1 LFISNSLFIYLFIG
15 EFDRFIGKIGRY
27 LLVGDFTVHN
37 FNQMNFG
44 RFLLN
49 FIEFDQFFQKQMK
62 YFFNVRCFL
71 NTAYGTGRV
80 LALARDLALA

>member
-1 LFISNSLFIYLFIG
+1 
-15 EFDRFIGKIGRY
+15 
-27 LLVGDFTVHN
+27 
-37 FNQMNFG
+37 MNFG